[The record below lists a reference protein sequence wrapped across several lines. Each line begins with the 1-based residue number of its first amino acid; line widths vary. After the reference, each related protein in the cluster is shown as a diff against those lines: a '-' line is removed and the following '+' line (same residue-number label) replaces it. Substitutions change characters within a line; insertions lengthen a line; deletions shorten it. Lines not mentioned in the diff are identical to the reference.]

1 MDKED
6 NNRNSLGRWLCPVP
20 MAYVSGSQPQFLILP
35 AFPTV
40 GLGAQESAF
49 LTGSQRLLLPGEG
62 QPTSPSAS
70 TAANEEMEA
79 QRSDTGPM
87 ATEP

>member
-1 MDKED
+1 MDKE

-49 LTGSQRLLLPGEG
+49 LTSAQRLLLPREG
-62 QPTSPSAS
+62 QPASPAAS
-70 TAANEEMEA
+70 TAADEEMEA
-79 QRSDTGPM
+79 QRSDAGPT